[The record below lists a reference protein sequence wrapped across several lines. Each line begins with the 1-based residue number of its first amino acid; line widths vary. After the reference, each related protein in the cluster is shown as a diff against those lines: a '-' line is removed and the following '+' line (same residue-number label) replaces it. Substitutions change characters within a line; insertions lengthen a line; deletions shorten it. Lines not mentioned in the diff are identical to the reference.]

1 MITRGMVSED
11 EVVSGHHGGLGVASG
26 AGGVDV
32 EVGVARLLGA
42 YARVEV
48 GLRGLGGERE
58 EPLPGEDRGDAVADD
73 AALERGLVDRPP
85 ATASF
90 GRSASALSKWPSSP
104 RSQCTRWRSYV
115 GAISA

>member
-1 MITRGMVSED
+1 MVSES

-26 AGGVDV
+26 AGDV

-58 EPLPGEDRGDAVADD
+58 ELLPGEDRGDAVADD
-73 AALERGLVDRPP
+73 AALERGLVDRPS

-90 GRSASALSKWPSSP
+90 GRSVRALSKRPSSP

>member
-1 MITRGMVSED
+1 MVSED
-11 EVVSGHHGGLGVASG
+11 EVVSGHHGGLGAASG
-26 AGGVDV
+26 AGDV
-32 EVGVARLLGA
+32 EVGVARLLGV

-58 EPLPGEDRGDAVADD
+58 ELLPGEDRGDAVADD